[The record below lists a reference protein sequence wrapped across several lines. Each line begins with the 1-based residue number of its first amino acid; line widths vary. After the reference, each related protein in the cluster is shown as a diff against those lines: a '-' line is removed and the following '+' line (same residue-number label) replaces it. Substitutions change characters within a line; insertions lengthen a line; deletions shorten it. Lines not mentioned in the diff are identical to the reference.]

1 MNDENRLYDTL
12 ARLRFFVS
20 LPHECGYLADEEAMT
35 LFVDPALRLDMAT
48 YGVLARAGFR
58 RSGEHVYRPHCG
70 RCRACIPVRIPVADF
85 RPDRSQRRCL
95 ARNADVSLTIRPGV
109 FEEDHFRLY
118 RRYMQARHPGGSMDD
133 DDPAIYRR
141 LIGSAWSETLLY
153 EFRIGPRLLGVAI
166 VDRLPDGLS
175 AVYTFFEPAES
186 RRSPGTLAVLKQI
199 EQARAEGL
207 RHVYL
212 GFWNPRSEKMAYKN
226 RYRPLEY
233 YDGQTWRETPPRD
246 GVAESG

>member
-12 ARLRFFVS
+12 ARLRFFTS
-20 LPHECGYLADEEAMT
+20 LPHECGYLENEEAVT

-70 RCRACIPVRIPVADF
+70 HCRACIPVRVPVEAF

-95 ARNADVSLTIRPGV
+95 ARNADVSLQIRAGT
-109 FEEDHFRLY
+109 FEADHFRLY

-133 DDPAIYRR
+133 DDPTIYRR
-141 LIGSAWSETLLY
+141 LIGAAWSDTRLF
-153 EFRIGPRLLGVAI
+153 EFRIDSRLLAVAI
-166 VDRLPDGLS
+166 VDRMPDSLS
-175 AVYTFFEPAES
+175 AVYTFFDTDEA
-186 RRSPGTLAVLKQI
+186 RRSPGTLAILAQI
-199 EQARAEGL
+199 EQARQEGL

-212 GFWNPRSEKMAYKN
+212 GFWNPRSAKMAYKN
-226 RYRPLEY
+226 RFRPLEY
-233 YDGQTWRETPPRD
+233 FDGRRWRDEAPSP
-246 GVAESG
+246 